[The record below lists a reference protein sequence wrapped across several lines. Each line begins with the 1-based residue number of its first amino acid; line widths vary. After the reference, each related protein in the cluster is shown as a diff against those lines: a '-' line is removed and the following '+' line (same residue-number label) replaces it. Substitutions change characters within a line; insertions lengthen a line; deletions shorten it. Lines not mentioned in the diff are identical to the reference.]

1 MAGIPGRRGAA
12 RGEKWTREEARV
24 LDTLTSP
31 DRIQAFL
38 DGIEYSADP
47 IYRSPRSVLRDRK
60 AHCFDG
66 ALFAAA
72 ALERLGH
79 PPMLVDLRAHRDDD
93 HIIAIFRRHG
103 HVGAVA
109 KSNFVGLRFRDPIFR
124 TLRELALSYFPA
136 YYNLD
141 GEKSLREVSVP
152 LDLRRLDPIRWRTSD
167 DRLGEIAT
175 RLDRIRHYPLMT
187 PDLIASLAP
196 IDRRS
201 YEAGMVGTNLAGV
214 YVPSEHDQDAP
225 GTEKAGRGD

>member
-1 MAGIPGRRGAA
+1 MAQKPHGRKTPRD
-12 RGEKWTREEARV
+12 EVWTQAEARV

-38 DGIEYSADP
+38 DSLPYSADP

-72 ALERLGH
+72 ALRRLGH
-79 PPMLVDLRAHRDDD
+79 PPLLVDLKAHRDDD
-93 HIIAIFRRHG
+93 HIIAIFWRRG

-109 KSNFVGLRFRDPIFR
+109 KSNFAGLRFREPIFR

-141 GEKSLREVSVP
+141 GEMSLRAYSVP
-152 LDLRRLDPIRWRTSD
+152 LDLRRLDDLRWMTCD
-167 DRLGEIAT
+167 DRLEAIAT
-175 RLDRIRHYPLMT
+175 RLDRIRHHALLT
-187 PDLIASLAP
+187 PDQVAALTP

-201 YEAGMVGTNLAGV
+201 YEAGMLGTDMAGV
-214 YVPSEHDQDAP
+214 YVPSRNDPPPH
-225 GTEKAGRGD
+225 

>member
-1 MAGIPGRRGAA
+1 MVQRPVRCATARR
-12 RGEKWTREEARV
+12 EKWTKEEARV

-79 PPMLVDLRAHRDDD
+79 APLLVDLRALRDDD
-93 HIIAIFRRHG
+93 HIVAVFRRDG

-109 KSNFVGLRFRDPIFR
+109 KSNFVGLRFREPIFR

-141 GEKSLREVSVP
+141 GEMSLREYSVP

-167 DRLGEIAT
+167 DRLEEIAT
-175 RLDRIRHYPLMT
+175 RLDCLRHYALMT
-187 PDLIASLAP
+187 PDMIASLAP

-201 YEAGMVGTNLAGV
+201 YEAGMLGTNMAGV
-214 YVPSEHDQDAP
+214 YVPSREA
-225 GTEKAGRGD
+225 